1 MYFNVIDFV
10 VFYTKSHDIALSSVH
25 HIDNAEGYVFEKYI
39 LWKLRLRL
47 YFLFMS
53 QPFFIYTLGCR
64 LVHKGWRSKSGGGK
78 WCVLIVHNNKFTT
91 VFTVYTRSW
100 TKITLPVGCGELW
113 TQKILF
119 VASLLQFHSKI
130 MYRWFTKLP

>member
-25 HIDNAEGYVFEKYI
+25 HIDNAVGYVFEKYI

-78 WCVLIVHNNKFTT
+78 WCILMSTT
-91 VFTVYTRSW
+91 
-100 TKITLPVGCGELW
+100 ITWL
-113 TQKILF
+113 Q
-119 VASLLQFHSKI
+119 SLLCIPVHEQNNSSC
-130 MYRWFTKLP
+130 WLWGALNTKDIVCGLTTSISFKNNV